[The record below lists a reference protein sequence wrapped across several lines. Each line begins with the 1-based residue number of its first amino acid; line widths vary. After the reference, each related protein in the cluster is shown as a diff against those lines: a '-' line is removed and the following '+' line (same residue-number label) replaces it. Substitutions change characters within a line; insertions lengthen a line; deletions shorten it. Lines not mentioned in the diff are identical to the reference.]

1 MLYLMRHGQ
10 TDWNREY
17 RLQGR
22 TDIPLNDTGREMA
35 AKARERYPDLSVDIC
50 YCSPLSRARETAEI
64 FLAGRNVPIVP
75 DGRIAEMSF
84 GKYEGIQ
91 SVIDH
96 PELPIRDLFVA
107 PERYVADGGS
117 ESFPEAFARTDD
129 FLREQVIPRLARG
142 ENVLLVAHG
151 AINCCLYTVLTG
163 TPLEKLWD
171 SFCGNCEIL
180 EVPLFKNPS

>member
-96 PELPIRDLFVA
+96 PELPIRDLFG
-107 PERYVADGGS
+107 PGTLCRRRRKRELSGS
-117 ESFPEAFARTDD
+117 LCQNRCLP
-129 FLREQVIPRLARG
+129 P
-142 ENVLLVAHG
+142 G
-151 AINCCLYTVLTG
+151 AG
-163 TPLEKLWD
+163 D
-171 SFCGNCEIL
+171 S
-180 EVPLFKNPS
+180 PA